1 MDRRTTSSRGLRII
15 VFWVVFCLAVVLD
28 QATKAAVRVCVPAEG
43 RTLLPGI
50 LDLKVV
56 HNTGAAFSLGEGAS
70 PLFVVIA
77 AAVVVAALLVVWRQ
91 DGLPLPLVVSIGCV
105 AGGGAGNMIDRI
117 LEGSVTDFLAT
128 SFMDFPVFNVAD
140 MLVTVGVFVTF
151 VGFLVWDHRRER
163 EEEPESVEKGEVDA

>member
-1 MDRRTTSSRGLRII
+1 MDRRTTSSRGLRIV
-15 VFWVVFCLAVVLD
+15 VFWVVLCLAVVLD
-28 QATKAAVRVCVPAEG
+28 QATKAAVRVCVPPEG
-43 RTLLPGI
+43 RTLIPGV

-70 PLFVVIA
+70 PLFVVVA
-77 AAVVVAALLVVWRQ
+77 GVVVALALVLVWRQ
-91 DGLPLPLVVSIGCV
+91 DGLPLPLVVSIACV

-140 MLVTVGVFVTF
+140 ILVTVGVFVTF
-151 VGFLVWDHRRER
+151 VGYLVWDRRREAVEALEER
-163 EEEPESVEKGEVDA
+163 EADA